1 MSAVPW
7 ILGTVALV
15 VAGQILLKLGMLR
28 VGAIDR
34 ERLRAPSALL
44 RAVVRQPAVVIGV
57 VAYGLSGL
65 LWLYVLSRSDLSF
78 AFPFL
83 SIAYAGVTAA
93 ATILLKERF
102 SARQWFGLVLVIT
115 GVIAV
120 AASGA

>member
-15 VAGQILLKLGMLR
+15 VAGQLLLKVGMLR

-34 ERLRAPSALL
+34 ERMRAPLALL
-44 RAVVRQPAVVIGV
+44 AAVVRQPAVVAGI

-65 LWLYVLSRSDLSF
+65 LWLYVLSRAELSF

-83 SIAYAGVTAA
+83 SLAYAGVTAA
-93 ATILLKERF
+93 ATVILKEHF
-102 SARQWFGLVLVIT
+102 SARQWFGLALVMV